1 MPPSEYV
8 NELCS
13 VVGILHLLVYR
24 LSWYGLTSWEWEQLL
39 WPSQLAFDGVLS
51 PIRALSGSGK
61 THPAQFI
68 YNQSSDQLET
78 WLGVQTIR
86 IGFAQCVSVLW
97 TLYSFTHLLALTIW
111 SQVTWRRTNFVTRNI
126 LWHIEKYVFP
136 FLRVPLRGCFL
147 MGFPIY
153 AALCL
158 CAPCGNKG
166 WRPRLKCTGGGNTS
180 NLFFLWTPTHFAPK
194 NDWIREFLWQNSV
207 IWYIKSSLVCTIW
220 GIAFLLSG

>member
-61 THPAQFI
+61 AHPQFI
-68 YNQSSDQLET
+68 CNQSSDQLET
-78 WLGVQTIR
+78 WLGIQTNR
-86 IGFAQCVSVLW
+86 RGFAQCVSVLW
-97 TLYSFTHLLALTIW
+97 TLYSFTHLLALTTW

-136 FLRVPLRGCFL
+136 FLRVPLRIGGVFL
-147 MGFPIY
+147 HGVSHI
-153 AALCL
+153 CS
-158 CAPCGNKG
+158 
-166 WRPRLKCTGGGNTS
+166 RS
-180 NLFFLWTPTHFAPK
+180 FLSLRT
-194 NDWIREFLWQNSV
+194 LWE
-207 IWYIKSSLVCTIW
+207 
-220 GIAFLLSG
+220 

>member
-24 LSWYGLTSWEWEQLL
+24 LLWYGLTSWEWEQLL

-61 THPAQFI
+61 VHPAQFI
-68 YNQSSDQLET
+68 CNQSSDQLET

-97 TLYSFTHLLALTIW
+97 TLYSFTRLLALTTW

-136 FLRVPLRGCFL
+136 YLRVPLRGCFL

-166 WRPRLKCTGGGNTS
+166 WRPRLINALVVVTRQICSFYERQRILPQKMIEFATKNCLVAKQR
-180 NLFFLWTPTHFAPK
+180 NL
-194 NDWIREFLWQNSV
+194 V
-207 IWYIKSSLVCTIW
+207 Y
-220 GIAFLLSG
+220 

>member
-61 THPAQFI
+61 VHPAQFI
-68 YNQSSDQLET
+68 CNQSSDQLET
-78 WLGVQTIR
+78 WLGIQTNR
-86 IGFAQCVSVLW
+86 RGFAQCVSVLW
-97 TLYSFTHLLALTIW
+97 TLYSFTRLLALTTW

-136 FLRVPLRGCFL
+136 FLRVPLRGCFY
-147 MGFPIY
+147 MGFPICSRSY
-153 AALCL
+153 MSLRTL
-158 CAPCGNKG
+158 CGNQG
-166 WRPRLKCTGGGNTS
+166 WRPWLINARVVATLQIC
-180 NLFFLWTPTHFAPK
+180 
-194 NDWIREFLWQNSV
+194 
-207 IWYIKSSLVCTIW
+207 
-220 GIAFLLSG
+220 AFCVR

>member
-1 MPPSEYV
+1 M

-39 WPSQLAFDGVLS
+39 WPSQLGFDGVLS

-97 TLYSFTHLLALTIW
+97 TLYSFTHLLALTTW

-126 LWHIEKYVFP
+126 CAQQWEFRVGCTFRILIVHYVRYTLFIPFLVHTSWSHVKFIADRFRYVFERSKKRKTMP
-136 FLRVPLRGCFL
+136 VSKHWLFSLKAKSTFSFIMVYISIFPLSPGAVPPVAEEMVQKARDL
-147 MGFPIY
+147 
-153 AALCL
+153 
-158 CAPCGNKG
+158 
-166 WRPRLKCTGGGNTS
+166 
-180 NLFFLWTPTHFAPK
+180 
-194 NDWIREFLWQNSV
+194 
-207 IWYIKSSLVCTIW
+207 
-220 GIAFLLSG
+220 